1 MLQPRVKP
9 ARDWYVSTVDSRCKP
24 ADERNEGGKRME
36 GNRSKWRERT
46 SVARSVEAGF
56 FPLDQELQVPD
67 GHLLPHAHETLASM
81 NAVDLVIDSA
91 DATMAGQLN
100 WNHKDPFDRMIVT
113 QAARRSLTIA
123 TSDTQLIERAL
134 TPVIDTRAAA
144 R

>member
-1 MLQPRVKP
+1 VTAILLDTNALLWLVSAPDRVVP
-9 ARDWYVSTVDSRCKP
+9 NVRNTLADQANELYVSAVS
-24 ADERNEGGKRME
+24 AWE
-36 GNRSKWRERT
+36 
-46 SVARSVEAGF
+46 VAIKTRIGRLDGA
-56 FPLDQELQVPD
+56 PLLSAWND
-67 GHLLPHAHETLASM
+67 TLASM

-123 TSDTQLIERAL
+123 TSDTQLIEGAL
-134 TPVIDTRAAA
+134 TPVIDTRAEA